1 MYKDTGGVYS
11 NVMLQMKE
19 DWEENFLTSSYI
31 KDIKND
37 WVTTLKDLITE
48 YKRDKKIELI
58 LKKKEE

>member
-1 MYKDTGGVYS
+1 
-11 NVMLQMKE
+11 MKE